1 MRKTVPA
8 QTKRRRSHAESR
20 HASMTLILD
29 CAEAEFAEKGYN
41 GATLTS
47 VAELAGVDTSLM
59 RYYFGDK
66 ERLFEAVFMRRA
78 PASNEL
84 RRQAM
89 AHYRETAGANMTLEG
104 IVDAF
109 TRPVFE
115 LGAKDPGWRNYLAIV
130 AYVSTSSG
138 PMRTLMTQAFDYV
151 SYEMIA
157 DMKRVIP
164 NVPEE
169 DIYWAYYFMSGSYTF
184 SLGQTERIG
193 VLSNGKISALD
204 FAEIARRLP
213 IFVGAGLRAM
223 FAAGPAIKKRPF
235 RAMPKDALRDELEDW
250 QRHYSR
256 TTSMAAPKQGK
267 RR

>member
-1 MRKTVPA
+1 MRTAVPA
-8 QTKRRRSHAESR
+8 KTKGRRSHAESR

-84 RRQAM
+84 RRKAM
-89 AHYRETAGANMTLEG
+89 AHYRESAGDNMTLEG

-115 LGAKDPGWRNYLAIV
+115 LGANDHGWRNYLAIV

-157 DMKRVIP
+157 DIKRIIP
-164 NVPEE
+164 DAREE
-169 DIYWAYYFMSGSYTF
+169 EIYWAYYFMSGSYTF

-193 VLSNGKISALD
+193 VLSKGKISALD

-213 IFVGAGLRAM
+213 VFVGAGLRAM
-223 FAAGPAIKKRPF
+223 FEVGSKLKKRPF
-235 RAMPKDALRDELEDW
+235 RAMPKDALRNELEDW
-250 QRHYSR
+250 QREYSQA
-256 TTSMAAPKQGK
+256 TSSTITKPGRK
-267 RR
+267 R